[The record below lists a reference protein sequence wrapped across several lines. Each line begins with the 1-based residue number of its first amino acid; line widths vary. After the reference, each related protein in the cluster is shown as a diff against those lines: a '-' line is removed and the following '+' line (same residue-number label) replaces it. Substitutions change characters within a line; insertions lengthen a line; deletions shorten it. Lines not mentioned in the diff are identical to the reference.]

1 MRLNRKKGRKARAW
15 SLLLALALP
24 LAFGSGPCGTVY
36 AEGEASGAT
45 SGATS
50 DAASGAAGQ
59 FGKPSDGNYAM
70 KVAENDGFELMANAD
85 GTIAVLDKK
94 SGHLYESNPRE
105 EDPLATGINMTNLR
119 SQLYVTYADASGN
132 VSVKNS
138 TTECVN
144 KDWLTFTGTRDGGIR
159 FLYDFQAAG
168 FEIPVEYHL
177 NDKGLVAEIV
187 VEDIVE
193 GKEDSQF
200 YLTDIAFLPFFG
212 AAGADS
218 EGYLL
223 VPDGSGALIYLNND
237 KASYGAYSQTVYG
250 RDLSLI
256 TEKLSADSETAR
268 MPVFG
273 MKDGSRGFLAIL
285 SQGETNAAVNAMTS
299 GTLNSYNNVYA
310 SFRYRPFTKTTFLQ
324 GNTYASNGQG
334 GDTVIS
340 LTVSPVTPEIPR
352 YRVEYVLLCE
362 EDLDYVDMADAYK
375 FYLKERYGMSPETK
389 AADAPFY
396 VNLLGGLRKEEYI
409 LGVKARI
416 MEPLTTY
423 AQAEEILGALEEAGI
438 GDMAVKYTGW
448 QKGGIE
454 SRVPSSVAFEGKL
467 GGKSGFA
474 SLAEYAGQKGIKL
487 FLDFDFVNLYED
499 GGGISE
505 YNDAAQTVGSTPAY
519 QYTYDYNSME
529 KNNRERWKI
538 LAPAKIS
545 QVAEDLLGEK
555 EKLQGAQPALSTLG
569 GGLYSDFTHKANGID
584 RADAL
589 GIWENVFA
597 RYGEEFD
604 YMCVDNGNA
613 YTFPYAS
620 HLYAPTGSSEYD
632 IEDETVPF
640 YQIVLHGMVSCSTEP
655 LNLSADPERLVLKAA
670 ETGSSLSACLM
681 YADNE
686 VLSDTRFNAIFSANY
701 EAWTD
706 TLAGWYGR
714 TAELLKQVGDAEITG
729 HCRLQEGGVPDGIFG
744 RDSGLC
750 ELYGETGDGGGL
762 GSAAGGFHL

>member
-1 MRLNRKKGRKARAW
+1 MRLKRKKGRKAYAW

-24 LAFGSGPCGTVY
+24 LAFGSMPCGTAY
-36 AEGEASGAT
+36 AEGE
-45 SGATS
+45 
-50 DAASGAAGQ
+50 ASGAAGQ

-85 GTIAVLDKK
+85 GTIAVLDKR

-105 EDPLATGINMTNLR
+105 EDPLAAGINMTNLR
-119 SQLYVTYADASGN
+119 SQLYVTYADTAGN

-144 KDWLTFTGTRDGGIR
+144 KDWLTFTGTGDGGIR

-193 GKEDSQF
+193 GKGDSLF
-200 YLTDIAFLPFFG
+200 HLTDIAFLPFFG
-212 AAGADS
+212 AAGTES
-218 EGYLL
+218 EGYIL

-268 MPVFG
+268 LPVFG

-285 SQGETNAAVNAMTS
+285 SRGETNAAVNAMTS

-310 SFRYRPFTKTTFLQ
+310 SFRYRPFTRTTFLQ

-340 LTVSPVTPEIPR
+340 LTISPVTPKTER
-352 YRVEYVLLCE
+352 YRVEYILLSE
-362 EDLDYVDMADAYK
+362 EELDYVDMADAYK
-375 FYLKERYGMSPETK
+375 DYLKERYGISPEANRTE
-389 AADAPFY
+389 APFY

-448 QKGGIE
+448 QKGGME
-454 SRVPSSVAFEGKL
+454 SRVPSGVSYEGKL

-474 SLAEYAGQKGIKL
+474 SLAEYAGQKGIEL
-487 FLDFDFVNLYED
+487 FLDLDFVNLYEG

-519 QYTYDYNSME
+519 QYTYDYNSMG
-529 KNNRERWKI
+529 KNNRDRWKI
-538 LAPAKIS
+538 LAPAKIF
-545 QVAEDLLGEK
+545 QVAQDLLEEK
-555 EKLQGAQPALSTLG
+555 DKFYGAQPALSTLG
-569 GGLYSDFTHKANGID
+569 SGLYSDFTHKENGID

-589 GIWENVFA
+589 GVWENVFA
-597 RYGEEFD
+597 AYRDAFD
-604 YMCVDNGNA
+604 YICVDNGNA
-613 YTFPYAS
+613 YTFPYAT
-620 HLYAPTGSSEYD
+620 HIYDAPTGSSEYD

-686 VLSDTRFNAIFSANY
+686 VLSDTRYNAIFSGNY
-701 EAWTD
+701 EAWVD

-714 TAELLKQVGDAEITG
+714 TAELLNQVSDAEITG
-729 HCRLQEGGVPDGIFG
+729 HCRLQEGVYRTEFSDGTVVYVNYTEKAVTVEGTEVAPEDFIYKKG
-744 RDSGLC
+744 
-750 ELYGETGDGGGL
+750 GER
-762 GSAAGGFHL
+762 